1 MRILYFLTLF
11 LIPLT
16 VMPQSIFVVS
26 EGQVNFTSDAP
37 LELIEASSDELEGL
51 IRLED
56 RSFLFRVP
64 MKSFEGF
71 NSSLQQTH
79 FNENYVESD
88 KYPYTIFE
96 GKIIEELDF
105 SETGTY
111 TVRGKGKFVC
121 HGVEQ
126 ERIIKSRLTISAN
139 ALEVESEF
147 TVFLDDHNIKIPA
160 VVNQKIAEEI
170 LVEVTMELK
179 RK

>member
-1 MRILYFLTLF
+1 
-11 LIPLT
+11 
-16 VMPQSIFVVS
+16 MPQSIFVVS

-56 RSFLFRVP
+56 RSFLFRAP

-88 KYPYTIFE
+88 KYPYTLFE

-111 TVRGKGKFVC
+111 TVRGKGKIVC

-126 ERIIKSRLTISAN
+126 ERIIKSQLTISDD

-170 LVEVTMELK
+170 LVEVTMKLK
-179 RK
+179 KK